1 MTYFYDTMA
10 SILIFIVFGLIFFGL
25 ALAALAKDIEKNW
38 PKYKCNPAI
47 MPFAGTFG
55 KDAGKNFVECI
66 GDIQKGFMGYFLGP
80 IYHVIDLLSTLGGD
94 LMNSLNMVRVM
105 IERIKKRLES
115 IFGDVFGF
123 LFNIVTQFQLIMVN
137 VKDLLSKVLAVVW
150 TVTLLF
156 QGAVLS
162 VRSTINGP
170 IGDILRFFGDGNP
183 PKDDSEDVGGSLDE
197 CFHKNTKI
205 KVKSGKYVKICD
217 LNPGDEL
224 FSGQHVRAIMRIQGT
239 KENPFYKIYSKELK
253 EDILISGSHFIKHP
267 DTGKFIKVKD
277 YEKAIKTDLWDSE
290 LSCLVT
296 SNNLIP
302 VGELIFWDWE
312 DQDL

>member
-1 MTYFYDTMA
+1 MSYFYDIMA

-55 KDAGKNFVECI
+55 KDSGKNFVECI

-80 IYHVIDLLSTLGGD
+80 IYYVIDLLSTMGED
-94 LMNSLNMVRVM
+94 LMNSLNMIRVM
-105 IERIKKRLES
+105 IDRIKERLMKV
-115 IFGDVFGF
+115 FGNVFGF
-123 LFNIVTQFQLIMVN
+123 LFNIVTQFQLMIVN

-150 TVTLLF
+150 TITLLF
-156 QGAVLS
+156 QGAVIT

-170 IGDILRFFGDGNP
+170 IGDLLRHFGGGNP
-183 PKDDSEDVGGSLDE
+183 EKDYSTDVGD
-197 CFHKNTKI
+197 CFHRNTKM
-205 KVKSGKYVKICD
+205 KMKNGKYKKMSK
-217 LNPGDEL
+217 LNLGDKL
-224 FSGQHVRAIMRIQGT
+224 FDGGEVRAILRIKGEKT
-239 KENPFYKIYSKELK
+239 NPFYKIYSKEL
-253 EDILISGSHFIKHP
+253 EEYILVSGTHFIKHP
-267 DTGKFIKVKD
+267 ETGKFIKVKD
-277 YEKAIKTDLWDSE
+277 YEKSIKTDLWDEE

>member
-1 MTYFYDTMA
+1 MMA

-25 ALAALAKDIEKNW
+25 ALAALAKDIEQNW

-80 IYHVIDLLSTLGGD
+80 IYYVIDLLSTLGGD
-94 LMNSLNMVRVM
+94 LMNSLNMIRVM
-105 IERIKKRLES
+105 IDRIRERLLN
-115 IFGDVFGF
+115 IFGNIFGF
-123 LFNIVTQFQLIMVN
+123 LFNIVTQFQLMIIN

-150 TVTLLF
+150 TITLLF
-156 QGAVLS
+156 QGAIIS

-170 IGDILRFFGDGNP
+170 IGDLLRRFGGGNP
-183 PKDDSEDVGGSLDE
+183 EKDYSDDVGE
-197 CFHKNTKI
+197 CFHRNTKM
-205 KVKSGKYVKICD
+205 KMKNGKYKKMSELNLGDKLFDGGEVK
-217 LNPGDEL
+217 
-224 FSGQHVRAIMRIQGT
+224 AILRIKGEIT
-239 KENPFYKIYSKELK
+239 NPFYKIYSEDLK
-253 EDILISGSHFIKHP
+253 EDVLVSGTHFIKHP
-267 DTGKFIKVKD
+267 KTGKFIKVKD
-277 YEKAIKTDLWDSE
+277 YEKATKTDMWDEE

>member
-1 MTYFYDTMA
+1 MSYFYDMMA

-25 ALAALAKDIEKNW
+25 ALAALAKDIEQNW

-80 IYHVIDLLSTLGGD
+80 IYYVIDLLSTLGGD
-94 LMNSLNMVRVM
+94 LMNSLNMIRVM
-105 IERIKKRLES
+105 IDRIRERLLN
-115 IFGDVFGF
+115 IFGNIFGF
-123 LFNIVTQFQLIMVN
+123 LFNIVTQFQLMIIN

-150 TVTLLF
+150 TITLLF
-156 QGAVLS
+156 QGAIIS

-170 IGDILRFFGDGNP
+170 IGDLLRRFGGGNP
-183 PKDDSEDVGGSLDE
+183 EKDYSDDVGE
-197 CFHKNTKI
+197 CFHRNTKM
-205 KVKSGKYVKICD
+205 KMKNGKYKKMSELNLGDKLFDGGEVK
-217 LNPGDEL
+217 
-224 FSGQHVRAIMRIQGT
+224 AILRIKGEIT
-239 KENPFYKIYSKELK
+239 NPFYKIYSEDLK
-253 EDILISGSHFIKHP
+253 EDVLVSGTHFIKHP
-267 DTGKFIKVKD
+267 KTGKFIKVKD
-277 YEKAIKTDLWDSE
+277 YEKATKTDMWDEE